1 MIDDCFVEYT
11 GSAVSFCAQQG
22 NINTAIIGGGY
33 YMADISTTYMGIEL
47 SSPIIVG
54 ASTWSNKVDNIKK
67 AEESGAGALVIHSLF
82 QEQIEL
88 EREELQEDLTAHGE
102 EFAEALSYFPHMEHA
117 GPREHIM
124 WVEKARKQV
133 KMPLIGSLNAT
144 SRGEWIQYAKLLE
157 QAGCNALELNL
168 YAIET
173 EPNKNADDVENQALD
188 IVSAVSSEISI
199 PVAVKLSPFYTA
211 LANFAYRVV
220 EAGADGLV
228 LFNRFY
234 QPFIDPEHER
244 IVISLDLSRSEDTR
258 LPLRWIGIL
267 SDGLNVDLAASTGVK
282 TAQDIARHLLAGA
295 KAVQCVSTLYENGLS
310 HIATLN
316 NELSSW
322 MDAHGHV
329 RVEDFRGKLN
339 HKNVEDPYAFER
351 AQYIQLL
358 LGGK

>member
-1 MIDDCFVEYT
+1 
-11 GSAVSFCAQQG
+11 
-22 NINTAIIGGGY
+22 
-33 YMADISTTYMGIEL
+33 MADISTTYMGIEL
-47 SSPIIVG
+47 TSPVIVG
-54 ASTWSNKVDNIKK
+54 ASTWSHKVDNIKR
-67 AEESGAGALVIHSLF
+67 AQDAGAGALVIHSLF

-88 EREELQEDLTAHGE
+88 EREELEEDLTAHGE

-124 WVEKARKQV
+124 WVEKARKLV
-133 KMPLIGSLNAT
+133 DMPLIGSINAI
-144 SRGEWIQYAKLLE
+144 SEGDWVQYAKLLE

-173 EPNKNADDVENQALD
+173 DPNKNAADVENQALD
-188 IVSAVSSEISI
+188 IVNSVISEVSV

-211 LANFAYRVV
+211 LANFAYKVV
-220 EAGADGLV
+220 DAGADALV

-244 IVISLDLSRSEDTR
+244 IVISLDFSRSEDTR

-267 SDGLNVDLAASTGVK
+267 SDGLNTDLAASTGVK
-282 TAQDIARHLLAGA
+282 TAMDIARHLLAGA

-310 HIATLN
+310 HIAIMN
-316 NELSSW
+316 SELSNW
-322 MDAHGHV
+322 MDAHGYGGI
-329 RVEDFRGKLN
+329 EDFRGKLS
-339 HKNVEDPYAFER
+339 HKNVSDPYAFER

-358 LGGK
+358 LGDR

>member
-1 MIDDCFVEYT
+1 
-11 GSAVSFCAQQG
+11 
-22 NINTAIIGGGY
+22 
-33 YMADISTTYMGIEL
+33 MADIGTTYMGIKL

-54 ASTWSNKVDNIKK
+54 ASTWSHKIDNIKK
-67 AEESGAGALVIHSLF
+67 AEDAGAGALVIHSLF
-82 QEQIEL
+82 QEEIEL
-88 EREELQEDLTAHGE
+88 EREELEEDLTAHSE
-102 EFAEALSYFPHMEHA
+102 EFAEALTYFPHMDHS
-117 GPREHIM
+117 GPREHVM
-124 WVEKARKQV
+124 WVEKARKEV
-133 KMPLIGSLNAT
+133 ELPLIGSINAI
-144 SRGEWIQYAKLLE
+144 SKGDWIQYAKLLE

-173 EPNKNADDVENQALD
+173 DPNKNAGDVENQALD
-188 IVSAVSSEISI
+188 IVRSVKSEVSI
-199 PVAVKLSPFYTA
+199 PVAIKLSPFYTA
-211 LANFAYRVV
+211 LANFTNRVV

-244 IVISLDLSRSEDTR
+244 IVTNLDFSRSEDTR

-310 HIATLN
+310 HITTMN
-316 NELSSW
+316 SELSNW
-322 MDAHGHV
+322 MGTHGYGGI
-329 RVEDFRGKLN
+329 EDFRGKLS
-339 HKNVEDPYAFER
+339 HKNVGDPYAFER